1 MTEPDPAPPGHGPD
15 DGPAH
20 GDAAEGRGGGG
31 GGHLDQSELSTAA
44 VDQSE
49 LSTAAVDQSEL
60 TSTQAAPVGSVTATP
75 SRTRAEP
82 DQVTAQTR
90 PEAATLIWTQGERG
104 QETGLVLDNW
114 TS

>member
-1 MTEPDPAPPGHGPD
+1 MSSETITRIPVPDSLAEPDPAPPGHGPD
-15 DGPAH
+15 DGAAH

-31 GGHLDQSELSTAA
+31 GGHL
-44 VDQSE
+44 DQSE

-90 PEAATLIWTQGERG
+90 PEGATLI
-104 QETGLVLDNW
+104 
-114 TS
+114 